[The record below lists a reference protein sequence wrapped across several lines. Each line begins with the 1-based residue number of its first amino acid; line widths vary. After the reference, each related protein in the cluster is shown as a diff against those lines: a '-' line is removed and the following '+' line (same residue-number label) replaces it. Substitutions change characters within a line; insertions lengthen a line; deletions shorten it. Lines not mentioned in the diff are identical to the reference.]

1 MQKAALA
8 LAVICA
14 LFHAGAA
21 LKCYSGV
28 GDTSKTVDCRGS
40 CMKTAGAYED
50 NSGEAR
56 NCSPIY
62 FKDDCHEQ
70 TALVTVEV
78 CYCNTDYCNG
88 APHAAAAASWP
99 LALASLALALRAALL

>member
-1 MQKAALA
+1 
-8 LAVICA
+8 
-14 LFHAGAA
+14 
-21 LKCYSGV
+21 
-28 GDTSKTVDCRGS
+28 
-40 CMKTAGAYED
+40 MKTAGAYED

-99 LALASLALALRAALL
+99 LALASLALALRA